1 MIEELN
7 ALTFAAGGRFAN
19 VKRARPL
26 VEEQTQI
33 QRARIQHQ
41 PGMTAEV
48 LVSKRSN
55 LFVNGVFVTADAFG
69 FPHGLQRCQ
78 NLADF
83 TAQPPGVVSNARKC
97 QLCFADVH

>member
-7 ALTFAAGGRFAN
+7 ALTFAAGGRFTY

-41 PGMTAEV
+41 PGVAAEV
-48 LVSKRSN
+48 LVSKRPD
-55 LFVNGVFVTADAFG
+55 LLVNGIFVTADAFG
-69 FPHGLQRCQ
+69 FPTDSSAARISRISPRSRQ
-78 NLADF
+78 AS
-83 TAQPPGVVSNARKC
+83 SNARKC